1 MAGNIITLLTDF
13 GMTDYFVPA
22 MKGVILTI
30 NSEAR
35 IVDLAHEI
43 PPLDIRKGSFVLGAS
58 YKDFPAGTIH
68 VAVID
73 PGVGTERR
81 PIIVETADALFV
93 GPDNGIFSR
102 IYENEDGWKVYR
114 IDESEYQLPKSSS
127 TFNGRDIFAPVAA
140 WLSRGIAPDRIG
152 VEISDPVRLNPLRPG
167 IDLLTGRIVA
177 TIINID
183 RFGNCV
189 TSLTPDDLP
198 VDEVDGQGL
207 LVAGS
212 VIDQFCDCFGAA
224 QYPERPFAY
233 PGSAGYWEIGCW
245 YDSAADRL
253 GIRTG
258 DQVVVDFS
266 RGDQ

>member
-1 MAGNIITLLTDF
+1 LSD
-13 GMTDYFVPA
+13 
-22 MKGVILTI
+22 
-30 NSEAR
+30 
-35 IVDLAHEI
+35 
-43 PPLDIRKGSFVLGAS
+43 
-58 YKDFPAGTIH
+58 
-68 VAVID
+68 
-73 PGVGTERR
+73 
-81 PIIVETADALFV
+81 
-93 GPDNGIFSR
+93 PDNGIFSR

-127 TFNGRDIFAPVAA
+127 TFNGRDAFAPVAA

-152 VEISDPVRLNPLRPG
+152 VEISDPVRLTPLRPG

-177 TIINID
+177 AIINID